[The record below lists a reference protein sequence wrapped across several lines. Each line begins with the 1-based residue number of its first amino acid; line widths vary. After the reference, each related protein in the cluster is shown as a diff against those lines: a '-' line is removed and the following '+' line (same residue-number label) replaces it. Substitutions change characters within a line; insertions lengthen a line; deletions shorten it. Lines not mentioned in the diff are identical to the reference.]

1 MPAHQVTHDNMAT
14 ENPSTMNQQQQQ
26 QRQNAL
32 TNSSTEKAKV
42 YIQNREIPQLF
53 EALMTGLMFKQPD
66 DHIDY
71 IIGCLQRLKSSAQK
85 SQVKWNTFL
94 ANNGSSSAPNNDLP
108 PLRDNSNVA
117 NQAKVINGK
126 PR

>member
-1 MPAHQVTHDNMAT
+1 MEIIEIMAT
-14 ENPSTMNQQQQQ
+14 ENLRNQEHS
-26 QRQNAL
+26 QRNSSL
-32 TNSSTEKAKV
+32 INSSTEKAKV

-71 IIGCLQRLKSSAQK
+71 IIGCLQRLKTGAQK
-85 SQVKWNTFL
+85 GTASTNQVKWNTFL
-94 ANNGSSSAPNNDLP
+94 TTHGSNGNELP
-108 PLRDNSNVA
+108 PLRDNSNLA

-126 PR
+126 PI